1 MAFANKSVLVTGA
14 ARGIGL
20 ACARLFGVR
29 GGRITLADVDEAALT
44 RAAQSLRADGVRDV
58 AVCYGDVSTRADADA
73 MIATAV
79 TSHGRIDILVAN
91 AGIVRATPFLDH
103 SEEDFD
109 AVMRVNLKGVF
120 LTSQAAAR
128 EMVKAGHG
136 GGAIVTMS
144 SVNAIT
150 AIDTICGYN
159 ASKGAVSNLTRC
171 MALAL
176 APHNIR
182 VNAVGP
188 GSIATD
194 VFAAVATD
202 EAFRIRVL
210 SRTPLGRI
218 GDPSEVAEAV
228 CWLASPAA
236 SYVTGQVLYVDG
248 GRLALNYTV
257 PVRSSA

>member
-44 RAAQSLRADGVRDV
+44 RAAQSLKADGVRDV

-73 MIATAV
+73 MLATAV
-79 TSHGRIDILVAN
+79 TSHGGIDILVAN
-91 AGIVRATPFLDH
+91 AGIVRAAPFLDH

-128 EMVKAGHG
+128 EMVKKGHR
-136 GGAIVTMS
+136 GAIVTMS
-144 SVNAIT
+144 SVNALT

-202 EAFRIRVL
+202 EASRIRVL

-236 SYVTGQVLYVDG
+236 SYVTGQVMYVDG

-257 PVRSSA
+257 PVPSSA